1 MSLHQVKQDSQK
13 SFRSV
18 LEEFYKTDKIFT
30 ASKYARIRVREIHWL
45 NDKILPD
52 VYSEPSQTSEM
63 ELFMK
68 IRSTHSE
75 MFLKIGVTKKWA
87 HSLKNTFGKIYFLV
101 KLQDIKVNSLT
112 GIFQGFC

>member
-52 VYSEPSQTSEM
+52 VYSDPSQTSEM

-68 IRSTHSE
+68 IRIRHSE
-75 MFLKIGVTKKWA
+75 LFLKIGVTKKWA
-87 HSLKNTFGKIYFLV
+87 HSLKNTFGRIYFLV
-101 KLQDIKVNSLT
+101 KLQDISLQT
-112 GIFQGFC
+112 Y